1 MKKNFITISIIF
13 VFLLL
18 NKSVYAKFEN
28 NIIVKIENE
37 IITNFEIKN
46 KILSTLI
53 LSNQEINQKN
63 INSIK
68 GKALDSLIQLKL
80 KNIELSR
87 YNINNDLEIKG
98 VVYNEMKGA
107 MSSISSQLWHGLSK
121 HLYSSS
127 TYKHNSGGNPENIID
142 LTHEYLVNFHRKHY
156 HPSNATFFT
165 FGNVNPIEIQNYI
178 NKNVLKN
185 FEPSCETINVKN
197 EDRISEPKRITE
209 YYNPMPEDENN
220 HHIVLSW
227 LLGESH
233 NPVELLESYLVSNI
247 LLDNSASPLRKALE
261 NTDLGKSLSPLTGL
275 EADHKELV
283 FAAGLEGVDSNKQIE
298 VEKLILDCLEDIV
311 SNGVS
316 DELVKSSLH
325 QLEIKQRE
333 ITGSGMPYG
342 LQIMLS
348 CLPACLHNDDPL
360 KVLDLDSSFDVIKNN
375 IKTKNYIEK
384 LIKEKII
391 NNQHRVN
398 YCLAQYV

>member
-1 MKKNFITISIIF
+1 M
-13 VFLLL
+13 
-18 NKSVYAKFEN
+18 
-28 NIIVKIENE
+28 
-37 IITNFEIKN
+37 
-46 KILSTLI
+46 
-53 LSNQEINQKN
+53 
-63 INSIK
+63 
-68 GKALDSLIQLKL
+68 
-80 KNIELSR
+80 
-87 YNINNDLEIKG
+87 
-98 VVYNEMKGA
+98 
-107 MSSISSQLWHGLSK
+107 
-121 HLYSSS
+121 
-127 TYKHNSGGNPENIID
+127 
-142 LTHEYLVNFHRKHY
+142 
-156 HPSNATFFT
+156 
-165 FGNVNPIEIQNYI
+165 
-178 NKNVLKN
+178 
-185 FEPSCETINVKN
+185 
-197 EDRISEPKRITE
+197 
-209 YYNPMPEDENN
+209 
-220 HHIVLSW
+220 
-227 LLGESH
+227 
-233 NPVELLESYLVSNI
+233 
-247 LLDNSASPLRKALE
+247 DNSASPLRKALE

-360 KVLDLDSSFDVIKNN
+360 KVLDLDSSFDVIKKN

-398 YCLAQYV
+398 